1 MYGNLDLNALIW
13 DIDGVLVY
21 VGDSYR
27 KAIVET
33 TQYYFTEIVGLE
45 LNDYILSIEDTQKF
59 KMAGGFNNDWEITY
73 GTVLCFLT
81 GIISEIGSRGNCVN
95 SLKDLS
101 VLWNESQAGLD
112 LDHVLKR
119 TAPKGGGLANLRS
132 VLVELYGGSEETAEK
147 FWHTGL
153 IKQLFQE
160 MYLGRVLFRKK
171 YGFKPEHV
179 KSKGFIRNEK
189 PLAGSKLLNRLS
201 EKYIMGI
208 ASGRE
213 HFEIDVVL
221 KMHGFHEFFNEGFIV
236 GSDDFPS
243 GKPDPSQLL
252 QCRKQIEKVRGFIG
266 GANIAYVGDVP
277 DDIIAARRAG
287 FRSIGVT
294 VSVRD
299 DSGKKRLNKK
309 FIDLG
314 ADLVVDELA
323 ELEEFI

>member
-1 MYGNLDLNALIW
+1 MDLRALIW

-33 TQYYFTEIVGLE
+33 TQYYFTEIVGLG
-45 LNDYILSIEDTQKF
+45 LDDYLLSIEDTQKF

-73 GTVLCFLT
+73 GAVLCFLT
-81 GIISEIGSRGNCVN
+81 GIISEIDSRGKCVN
-95 SLKDLS
+95 SLKDLPMM
-101 VLWNESQAGLD
+101 WDESHRGLD
-112 LDHVLKR
+112 LDPVFKG
-119 TAPKGGGLANLRS
+119 TAAKGGGLANLRNA
-132 VLVELYGGSEETAEK
+132 LVELYGGSEETAEK
-147 FWHTGL
+147 FWHTDL

-160 MYLGRVLFRKK
+160 MYLGRDLFRKK

-189 PLAGSKLLNRLS
+189 PLTAQKLLSRLS
-201 EKYIMGI
+201 ERHIMGI

-221 KMHGFHEFFNEGFIV
+221 KMHGFREFFNEEFIV

-252 QCRKQIEKVRGFIG
+252 ECRKRIEEVKGFIG
-266 GANIAYVGDVP
+266 GGNIAYVGDVP
-277 DDIIAARRAG
+277 DDVIAAKRAG

-294 VSVRD
+294 ASIRN
-299 DSGKKRLNKK
+299 DSGKKRLREKL
-309 FIDLG
+309 IDLG
-314 ADLVVDELA
+314 ADFVVDELA
-323 ELEEFI
+323 ELDEVI

>member
-1 MYGNLDLNALIW
+1 MDLRALIW

-21 VGDSYR
+21 VGESYR

-45 LNDYILSIEDTQKF
+45 LNDYLLSIEDTQKF

-73 GTVLCFLT
+73 GAVLCSLT
-81 GIISEIGSRGNCVN
+81 GIISEVDSQGKCVN
-95 SLKDLS
+95 SLKDIR
-101 VLWNESQAGLD
+101 VMWDESRMGFN
-112 LDHVLKR
+112 LDHILR
-119 TAPKGGGLANLRS
+119 LTAAKGGGITNLRS
-132 VLVELYGGSEETAEK
+132 ALVELYDGCEETAEK

-160 MYLGRVLFRKK
+160 MYLGQDLFRKK

-179 KSKGFIRNEK
+179 KKKGFIRNEK
-189 PLAGSKLLNRLS
+189 PLIDSKLLSRLS

-221 KMHGFHEFFNEGFIV
+221 KMYGFGEFFNEEFIV

-252 QCRKQIEKVRGFIG
+252 ECRKRIEEVKGFIG
-266 GANIAYVGDVP
+266 GGNIAYLGDVP
-277 DDIIAARRAG
+277 DDVMAAKRAG

-294 VSVRD
+294 ASVRD
-299 DSGKKRLNKK
+299 DSGKKSLSKRL
-309 FIDLG
+309 IDLG
-314 ADLVVDELA
+314 ADFVVDELT
-323 ELEEFI
+323 ELEGFI

>member
-1 MYGNLDLNALIW
+1 MDLRALIW

-33 TQYYFTEIVGLE
+33 TQYYFTEIVGLK
-45 LNDYILSIEDTQKF
+45 LSDYLLSVEDTQKF

-73 GTVLCFLT
+73 GSVLCLLT
-81 GIISEIGSRGNCVN
+81 GIISEIDSRNKEVN
-95 SLKDLS
+95 SLRDLPM
-101 VLWNESQAGLD
+101 LWNESHTGLD
-112 LDHVLKR
+112 LDHVLRR
-119 TAPKGGGLANLRS
+119 TAAMGGGLANLRS
-132 VLVELYGGSEETAEK
+132 ALAELYGRSEETAEK

-160 MYLGRVLFRKK
+160 IYLGQDLFREK
-171 YGFKPEHV
+171 YGFNPEHI
-179 KSKGFIRNEK
+179 KKKGFIRNEK
-189 PLAGSKLLNRLS
+189 PLAGQKLLNRLS

-221 KMHGFHEFFNEGFIV
+221 KMHGFREFFNEGFIV

-243 GKPDPSQLL
+243 GKPDPSQLIE
-252 QCRKQIEKVRGFIG
+252 CRKRIEIVEGLLG
-266 GANIAYVGDVP
+266 GDDIAYIGDVP
-277 DDIIAARRAG
+277 DDVIAARRAG
-287 FRSIGVT
+287 FHFIGVT
-294 VSVRD
+294 ASIRD
-299 DSGKKRLNKK
+299 DSGKKRLRERL
-309 FIDLG
+309 IASG
-314 ADLVVDELA
+314 ADLVVDRLA